1 MSTNT
6 TMVSS
11 HGLLSFAYYILNV
24 TSDKPNSP
32 AGSYYL
38 SEYSK
43 TLIWARVTVFIMLR
57 RLVFYEI
64 FSDLILS
71 ILGNYRTFQRKSRC
85 VALYS

>member
-1 MSTNT
+1 MGQIETFNTWLVMMSTNT

-11 HGLLSFAYYILNV
+11 HGPLSFAYYILNM

-43 TLIWARVTVFIMLR
+43 TPICAKVTVFIM
-57 RLVFYEI
+57 I
-64 FSDLILS
+64 
-71 ILGNYRTFQRKSRC
+71 
-85 VALYS
+85 